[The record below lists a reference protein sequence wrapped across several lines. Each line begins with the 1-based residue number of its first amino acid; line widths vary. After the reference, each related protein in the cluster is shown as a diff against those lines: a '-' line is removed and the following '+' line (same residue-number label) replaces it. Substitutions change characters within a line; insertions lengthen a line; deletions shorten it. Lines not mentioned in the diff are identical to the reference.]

1 MILLVAYFFTEMAAS
16 ESQSVSPAPSIV
28 STSHGTLLGRLL
40 KSAVWKFFE
49 YNAQIEKSVCQV
61 IKSNSSADAALDQ
74 VCGHCIAGK
83 YPSNLKQ
90 HLRKHHPQQYSEV
103 LKLEEAAKKA
113 KEEAESKKCARSLKT
128 AKQLTL
134 TQSLSTGTTYKKD
147 SEQHKLLTR
156 KLAVF
161 VGSSNVANRIV
172 ESLEFRDLL
181 HCLDH
186 RYQVPGR
193 AAVKKE
199 LLQVMIELKAKVSSY
214 IQEANKV
221 SICADIWSKKA

>member
-1 MILLVAYFFTEMAAS
+1 MHSRDPPRGVFFTEMAAS

-28 STSHGTLLGRLL
+28 STGHGTLLGRPL

-49 YNAQIEKSVCQV
+49 YNAQLEKSVCQV

-113 KEEAESKKCARSLKT
+113 KEEA
-128 AKQLTL
+128 
-134 TQSLSTGTTYKKD
+134 
-147 SEQHKLLTR
+147 
-156 KLAVF
+156 
-161 VGSSNVANRIV
+161 
-172 ESLEFRDLL
+172 
-181 HCLDH
+181 
-186 RYQVPGR
+186 
-193 AAVKKE
+193 
-199 LLQVMIELKAKVSSY
+199 
-214 IQEANKV
+214 
-221 SICADIWSKKA
+221 

>member
-1 MILLVAYFFTEMAAS
+1 M
-16 ESQSVSPAPSIV
+16 
-28 STSHGTLLGRLL
+28 

-49 YNAQIEKSVCQV
+49 YNAQIEKCVCQV
-61 IKSNSSADAALDQ
+61 IKSNSSAGAASDE

-103 LKLEEAAKKA
+103 LKLEEAAKMA
-113 KEEAESKKCARSLKT
+113 KEEAESKKCALLLKT

-134 TQSLSTGTTYKKD
+134 TQSTYKKD

-193 AAVKKE
+193 AAVKK
-199 LLQVMIELKAKVSSY
+199 LLQGMIELKAKASSY

-221 SICADIWSKKA
+221 SICADIWSKKGLTSSYLGVTCHFFFETGSQKTLCDTCCMPNAFSTHS

>member
-1 MILLVAYFFTEMAAS
+1 M
-16 ESQSVSPAPSIV
+16 
-28 STSHGTLLGRLL
+28 

-49 YNAQIEKSVCQV
+49 YNAQIEKCICQV
-61 IKSNSSADAALDQ
+61 IKSNSSAGAASDE

-103 LKLEEAAKKA
+103 LKLEEAAKMA
-113 KEEAESKKCARSLKT
+113 KEEAESKKCALLLKT

-134 TQSLSTGTTYKKD
+134 TQSTYKKD
-147 SEQHKLLTR
+147 SEQHKLLTW

-199 LLQVMIELKAKVSSY
+199 LLQGMIELKAKASSY

-221 SICADIWSKKA
+221 SICADIWSKKGLTSSYLGVTCHFFFETGSQKTLCDTCCMPNAFSTHS